1 MDVLKEQILEQ
12 IDAVLEWIETVMAET
27 DHYVHWSY
35 DAHVPGVVW
44 ERRNQARVRVIAALE
59 RLAPA
64 GTAYREGLQKEID
77 LSSRLVGRLRALRA
91 DVEAGYTRRVEE
103 LLHAEVFA
111 DFLEMAEELR
121 EKGYKD
127 PAAVIAGTVLEEHL
141 RKLSAR
147 NNIATETDGKAIK
160 AESVNADL
168 AKHAVYN
175 KLDQKNITAW
185 LDLRNKAAHGQYDQY
200 DSEQVGGLIRE
211 VRGFLTRNPA

>member
-1 MDVLKEQILEQ
+1 M
-12 IDAVLEWIETVMAET
+12 
-27 DHYVHWSY
+27 
-35 DAHVPGVVW
+35 
-44 ERRNQARVRVIAALE
+44 RVRVIAALE

-64 GTAYREGLQKEID
+64 GTTYREGLEKEID
-77 LSSRLVGRLRALRA
+77 LGSRLVGRLRALRD
-91 DVEAGYTRRVEE
+91 DVEDDYTRRVEE
-103 LLHAEVFA
+103 L
-111 DFLEMAEELR
+111 
-121 EKGYKD
+121 
-127 PAAVIAGTVLEEHL
+127 
-141 RKLSAR
+141 
-147 NNIATETDGKAIK
+147 K